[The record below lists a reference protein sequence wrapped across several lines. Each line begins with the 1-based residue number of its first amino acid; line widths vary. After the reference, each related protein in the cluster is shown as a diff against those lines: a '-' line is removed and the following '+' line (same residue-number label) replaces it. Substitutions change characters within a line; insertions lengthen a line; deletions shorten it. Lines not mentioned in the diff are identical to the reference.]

1 MRTPSAQR
9 RHFLTA
15 VTQAYQDEK
24 LVMVLGAGLSI
35 NYGVP
40 SWKVLLRH
48 MLVASI
54 EASEEN
60 GLNSDVLAQLFTRF
74 FGLSPLAAGRYLQ
87 AYYSNRQ
94 PDEPFAFEKALRNT
108 LYQNL
113 RENPDQRLMRE
124 VVNFCAAPGKS
135 PNLDS
140 VITYNYDD
148 LLEKALSSLDVSV
161 PHKAIFD
168 AGMNPDRG
176 ELPIYHVHGFLPL
189 EGELS
194 EKNRVAFGENI
205 YHHQY
210 NEIYSWR
217 NIVQINKFRDY
228 SCLFVGISLTD
239 PNLRRLLDI
248 ARLQKGTPEDYH
260 HIFRKRYDKEDI
272 VNRIGML
279 AAEDWWKDLPEE
291 ITKAPEAISDELVKI
306 VERYEEEDAL
316 SFGVRTIWVDNFD
329 EIPRMLMAIR
339 TGN

>member
-1 MRTPSAQR
+1 MNQSSRKR
-9 RHFLTA
+9 NLHLRA
-15 VTQAYQDEK
+15 VRQAYQDEK

-60 GLNSDVLAQLFTRF
+60 GLDSDLLAQLFTRF

-87 AYYSNRQ
+87 AYYSGRQ
-94 PDEPFAFEKALRNT
+94 PDEPFAFEKALRKT

-113 RENPDQRLMRE
+113 KGQPDQRLMRE

-161 PHKAIFD
+161 PHKAIYD
-168 AGMNPDRG
+168 AGMNPAKG
-176 ELPIYHVHGFLPL
+176 ELPIYHVHGYLPL
-189 EGELS
+189 EGEIS
-194 EKNRVAFGENI
+194 DKNRVAFGENI

-260 HIFRKRYDKEDI
+260 YIFRKRYDEDEI
-272 VNRIGML
+272 MGRIKML
-279 AAEDWWKDLPEE
+279 EGEEWWEQKPEIKTKDPAA
-291 ITKAPEAISDELVKI
+291 IASELCKI
-306 VERYEEEDAL
+306 IERYEEEDAL
-316 SFGVRTIWVDNFD
+316 SFGVRTIWVEDFD
-329 EIPRMLMAIR
+329 EIPGMLGEIR
-339 TGN
+339 KGR